1 MTPTIHTSR
10 GLSGSN
16 FSHYINHMKTFPVL
30 ISSSSSKI
38 ALVESLMDL
47 ARRYLPETFIIAGDS
62 NAECLTRSTAHS
74 FWQMPLTNIENLEIL
89 AVGMKE
95 RGIRLVIPTRDA
107 ELDFYSSHQSY
118 FESHGI
124 KIAVSSRETLNICL
138 DKLLFYDSLKSRFP
152 VIATSNQLDVE
163 LLGPG
168 PYVVKERYGSGSI
181 SSRLNLTS
189 KDALEYS
196 RTLVHPIFQPFIK
209 GSEFSID
216 TYTTLHGDVVGAI
229 ARRRDVIEFGES
241 QVTTSAHDLR
251 IEGLGIELSSFL
263 KLTGHGLIQ
272 IIDDGTSSQIIECNA
287 RIGGASTLAFYCG
300 LISPIWSILE
310 AQGLSHNEYPFNP
323 NRNRIRM
330 IRNQRESFVDLGA

>member
-1 MTPTIHTSR
+1 
-10 GLSGSN
+10 
-16 FSHYINHMKTFPVL
+16 
-30 ISSSSSKI
+30 
-38 ALVESLMDL
+38 MDL
-47 ARRYLPETFIIAGDS
+47 ARRYVPETFIIAGDS
-62 NAECLTRSTAHS
+62 NADCLTRSTAHS
-74 FWQMPLTNIENLEIL
+74 FWHMPLTNMENLELL
-89 AVGMKE
+89 AAGMKE
-95 RGIRLVIPTRDA
+95 RGIRLVLPTRDA
-107 ELDFYSSHQSY
+107 ELDFYSSHRSY

-124 KIAVSSRETLNICL
+124 KIAVSSSETLNTCL

-152 VIATSNQLDVE
+152 VIATSNQLDVK

-196 RTLVHPIFQPFIK
+196 RTLVHPIFQPFIN
-209 GSEFSID
+209 GSEFSVD

-241 QVTTSAHDLR
+241 QVTTSEHDLR
-251 IEGLGIELSSFL
+251 IESLGIELSSSL
-263 KLTGHGLIQ
+263 KLAGHGLTQ
-272 IIDDGTSSQIIECNA
+272 IIDDGNSLHIIECNA

-310 AQGLSHNEYPFNP
+310 AQGLSLNACPFTP

-330 IRNQRESFVDLGA
+330 IRNQKDSFIDLGA

>member
-1 MTPTIHTSR
+1 
-10 GLSGSN
+10 
-16 FSHYINHMKTFPVL
+16 MKTFPVL

-47 ARRYLPETFIIAGDS
+47 VSRYLPETSIIAGDS
-62 NAECLTRSTAHS
+62 NAECLTRSTANS
-74 FWQMPLTNIENLEIL
+74 FWHMPLTKIENLELL
-89 AVGMKE
+89 ANGMKE
-95 RGIRLVIPTRDA
+95 RGVRLVIPTRDA

-124 KIAVSSRETLNICL
+124 KIAVSSSETLNTCL
-138 DKLLFYDSLKSRFP
+138 DKLLFYESLKSRFP
-152 VIATSNQLDVE
+152 VIATSTTLDID

-181 SSRLNLTS
+181 SSQIDLTS
-189 KDALEYS
+189 KDALAHS
-196 RTLVHPIFQPFIK
+196 RTLAYPIFQPFVK
-209 GSEFSID
+209 GSEFSVD
-216 TYTTLHGDVVGAI
+216 TYTTLRGDVVGAI

-241 QVTTSAHDLR
+241 QVTTSIHDPR
-251 IEGLGIELSSFL
+251 IESLGIQLSDSL
-263 KLTGHGLIQ
+263 KLSGHGLIQ
-272 IIDDGTSSQIIECNA
+272 IIDDGNSLHIIECNA

-310 AQGLSHNEYPFNP
+310 AQGLSHNAYPFNP

-330 IRNQRESFVDLGA
+330 IRNQKDSFIDLGT

>member
-1 MTPTIHTSR
+1 
-10 GLSGSN
+10 
-16 FSHYINHMKTFPVL
+16 
-30 ISSSSSKI
+30 
-38 ALVESLMDL
+38 MDL
-47 ARRYLPETFIIAGDS
+47 VSRFLPETYIIAGDS
-62 NAECLTRSTAHS
+62 TAECLTRSTANS
-74 FWQMPLTNIENLEIL
+74 FWHMPLTNIETLELL
-89 AVGMKE
+89 AAGMKE
-95 RGIRLVIPTRDA
+95 RGVRLVIPTRDA

-124 KIAVSSRETLNICL
+124 KIAVSSSETLNTCL
-138 DKLLFYDSLKSRFP
+138 DKLLFYESLKSRFS
-152 VIATSNQLDVE
+152 VIATSTKLDVE

-209 GSEFSID
+209 GAEYSVD
-216 TYTTLHGDVVGAI
+216 TYTTLRGEVVGAI

-241 QVTTSAHDLR
+241 QVTTSVHDLR
-251 IEGLGIELSSFL
+251 IESVGIELSSSL
-263 KLTGHGLIQ
+263 KLTGHGLVQ
-272 IIDDGTSSQIIECNA
+272 IIDDGTSLHIVECNA

-310 AQGLSHNEYPFNP
+310 AQGLSLDACPFTP

-330 IRNQRESFVDLGA
+330 IRNQKDSFVDLGA

>member
-1 MTPTIHTSR
+1 
-10 GLSGSN
+10 
-16 FSHYINHMKTFPVL
+16 MKTFPVL

-62 NAECLTRSTAHS
+62 NAECLTRSAAHS

-330 IRNQRESFVDLGA
+330 IRNQRDSFVDLGA